1 MTDDALSDVARGS
14 ATLMWTLVARSIGL
28 AAGVA
33 AALLFVASLLRV
45 S

>member
-1 MTDDALSDVARGS
+1 MTDDDLAAVARGS
-14 ATLMWTLVARSIGL
+14 ATLVWTLVARSIGL

-33 AALLFVASLLRV
+33 AALLFGAALLRV